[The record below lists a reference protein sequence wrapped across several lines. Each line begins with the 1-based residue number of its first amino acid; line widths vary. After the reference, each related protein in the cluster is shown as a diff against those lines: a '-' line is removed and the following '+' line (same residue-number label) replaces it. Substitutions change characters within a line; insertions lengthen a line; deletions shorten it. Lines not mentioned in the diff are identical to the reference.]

1 LLIPYVTP
9 AATSSPGYSR
19 RTFLATLLGV
29 SFPALVA
36 GEESRE
42 KQSKSTVIPPLGP
55 VRPDPASWKDTRLT
69 ASWLGHST
77 VLLNLFGTR
86 VLTDPVFTGQVG
98 INVLE
103 MFVIGP
109 KRVTEPALSLG
120 ELPEIDIVLIS
131 HAHMDHMDLRTIEQL
146 DRSVTL
152 ILPAGT
158 ADLIEGMG
166 FADVRELDWG
176 EVTECGGT
184 RIEAIEVNHIGWRY
198 PWEPDRSRGF
208 DYGRSYN
215 AYLLSKRGRHVVF
228 AGDTAYC
235 EFFRPLGERL
245 PRVDLAIMPIG
256 GYEPWE
262 QNHATPEQ
270 TVEMCNQMQARH
282 ILPVHWLTFASPSED
297 LLEPIVRLRKA
308 LADEPKRIALDG
320 LGQTWTLPEE
330 SSEPAGEE

>member
-1 LLIPYVTP
+1 M
-9 AATSSPGYSR
+9 
-19 RTFLATLLGV
+19 FLASLLGV
-29 SFPALVA
+29 SFPALAA
-36 GEESRE
+36 GEERRPRQIKASAILT
-42 KQSKSTVIPPLGP
+42 SDP
-55 VRPDPASWKDTRLT
+55 VRPDPASWMDTMLT

-77 VLLNLFGTR
+77 VLLNMFGTR

-98 INVLE
+98 INVLG

-109 KRVTEPALSLG
+109 KRVSAPALSLG
-120 ELPEIDIVLIS
+120 ELPAIDVVLIS

-146 DRSVTL
+146 DRNLTL

-158 ADLIEGMG
+158 ADLVEGMG

-176 EVTECGGT
+176 EATECAGM

-215 AYLLSKRGRHVVF
+215 AYLLSKGGRHVVF

-270 TVEMCNQMQARH
+270 TVEMCNQMKARY

-308 LADEPKRIALDG
+308 LADEPERIALDA
-320 LGQTWTLPEE
+320 LGQTWTLPED
-330 SSEPAGEE
+330 SSERTGEE